1 MNQEAKEG
9 QYHYE
14 SDYALGESPL
24 APIAQRMYKSLSL
37 EEDGWIGDFG
47 GGSGRI
53 PLHAPAPRAA
63 HFLVIDQN
71 RSAIEKCRAAIL
83 LDGRMDEAVVGDI
96 TDLSSLAGR
105 EFRGA
110 ISWRVLH
117 SLRPHQQ
124 RQALVQI
131 RQVLPVGAPLF
142 LAVASDRDWKAR
154 ELQERDI
161 YVADDLNDC
170 GGIMGLQRSFLVH
183 FFNQESLV
191 RLLVATGFSVKEI
204 APFQETTGYDCLRQ
218 RHPFNDYLYAHA
230 VRI

>member
-1 MNQEAKEG
+1 MSKEAAEG

-14 SDYALGESPL
+14 SDYTLGESPL

-131 RQVLPVGAPLF
+131 RQVLPVGPLF

-170 GGIMGLQRSFLVH
+170 GGIMDLNEPFSAQ
-183 FFNQESLV
+183 FFTPDSLTK
-191 RLLVATGFSVKEI
+191 LLADTGFRVEEI
-204 APFQETTGYDCLRQ
+204 TPFQEATGYKHLSPL
-218 RHPFNDYLYAHA
+218 HPFNDYLYAHA